1 MKKGFTL
8 LELIVVIII
17 IGVLATLGITQYAKM
32 IERARGAEARQVL
45 GAIRTHA
52 AAIYMQESTCANCT
66 NANLGIGID
75 YPGPAAANCTLF
87 YYFWYNNT
95 QINTGIDIM
104 STRCLGA
111 TGKQP
116 GGVGAVAGTVR
127 LQSNFST
134 GLDTWTTAGGY

>member
-66 NANLGIGID
+66 NANLGIGTD
-75 YPGPAAANCTLF
+75 YPTTPVCTAF
-87 YYFWYNNT
+87 YYFSYSNT
-95 QINTGIDIM
+95 QINTGINVLA
-104 STRCLGA
+104 TRCLGA
-111 TGKQP
+111 NGKQP
-116 GGVGAVAGTVR
+116 GGTGAVAGTVQ
-127 LQSNFST
+127 LESNFFS
-134 GLDTWTTAGGY
+134 GLDKWTTAGGY